1 MPRGADRE
9 ATPAREWTLSA
20 LIWSLVLLAA
30 PFLALPAGQALPWAF
45 GAAVLLGVFP
55 TVLVRYLQRRND
67 LRRFPPAS
75 LPPVVLGA
83 AALAFIVQRM
93 ILWLQGPLAL
103 SAAVFG
109 LLAAALVLAVANS
122 VGSGSWSWLDLT
134 LGAGAVMLS
143 STAFLLLA
151 GPLGVAAAVLAAVV
165 LLAVLGTRMRGG
177 TAARHAAAAAA
188 GAAAGGGVYLWLLSY
203 AL

>member
-1 MPRGADRE
+1 MPHRAGRE
-9 ATPAREWTLSA
+9 QTRAREWTLSA

-30 PFLALPAGQALPWAF
+30 PFLAFPAGQALPWAL

-83 AALAFIVQRM
+83 VALAFILQRM

-122 VGSGSWSWLDLT
+122 VGSRSWTWLDLT
-134 LGAGAVMLS
+134 LGAGAVMLAA
-143 STAFLLLA
+143 TAFLLVP
-151 GPLGVAAAVLAAVV
+151 GPAGVAAAVLAAVV

-177 TAARHAAAAAA
+177 TAVRHAAAAAA
-188 GAAAGGGVYLWLLSY
+188 GAAAGGGVYLWLLGY